1 MTVDGADT
9 HFTAE
14 SVYNQTVA
22 VSCCYSSDSWC
33 QLWSLLVAC
42 ATFVCRVTQIM
53 RKVIDI
59 FPQTYRVSPMGIPQ
73 WFDRKSNWSV
83 NYLMLAMS
91 KLFWESLRK
100 NRLVKQKL
108 EVIVVVI
115 GGLSGVQI
123 SNQKSLC
130 QIYL

>member
-1 MTVDGADT
+1 MELILLFA
-9 HFTAE
+9 AE

-59 FPQTYRVSPMGIPQ
+59 FPQAYRVSVL
-73 WFDRKSNWSV
+73 WE
-83 NYLMLAMS
+83 YL
-91 KLFWESLRK
+91 
-100 NRLVKQKL
+100 
-108 EVIVVVI
+108 
-115 GGLSGVQI
+115 GGLTGKATGLLII
-123 SNQKSLC
+123 SC
-130 QIYL
+130 